1 MFLSYGMCA
10 PVNGE
15 YILLQGNL
23 NKILFRSG
31 WAYFC
36 KMNKIVA
43 GSMLAVRVD
52 MRGNALACL

>member
-1 MFLSYGMCA
+1 MCA

-15 YILLQGNL
+15 YILFQGNL
-23 NKILFRSG
+23 NEIFFRSG

-43 GSMLAVRVD
+43 GLMPAVRVET
-52 MRGNALACL
+52 RKKCIGLFVTKLR